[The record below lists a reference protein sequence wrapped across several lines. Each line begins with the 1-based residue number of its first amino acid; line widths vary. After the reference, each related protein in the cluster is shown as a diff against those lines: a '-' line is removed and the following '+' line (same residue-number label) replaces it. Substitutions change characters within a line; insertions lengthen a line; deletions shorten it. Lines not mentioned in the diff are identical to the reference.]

1 METATPL
8 DTELR
13 LFEEHRQEWSQA
25 NRGKYKVILGET
37 ILDGFFDEYADAFK
51 AGLAA
56 FGAGR
61 SFLVKQVWRT
71 EPIYFVA
78 WSFPALEFRG
88 THSTSTI
95 PVPACRCS

>member
-13 LFEEHRQEWSQA
+13 IFEEHRPEWSQT
-25 NRGKYKVILGET
+25 NRGKYKVIHGET
-37 ILDGFFDEYADAFK
+37 ILDEFFDEYADAFK

-61 SFLVKQVWRT
+61 SFLVKQIWKK
-71 EPIYFVA
+71 EPIYFIA
-78 WSFPALEFRG
+78 
-88 THSTSTI
+88 
-95 PVPACRCS
+95 